1 MNNDIAIFVP
11 VLVLAPLGFLV
22 GYLASHL
29 VAKVLFNRPVW
40 IYEALVYCISVSS
53 IGFLVGAGVRGA
65 ELLFAIITPILLMV
79 VFSLFATELENG
91 RKN

>member
-1 MNNDIAIFVP
+1 MNDFEIFAP
-11 VLVLAPLGFLV
+11 VVVLALLGFLV

-40 IYEALVYCISVSS
+40 FYEVLVYCISVSS

-65 ELLFAIITPILLMV
+65 ELLFAIITPIVFMV
-79 VFSLFATELENG
+79 FFSLFATELANG